1 MPNFG
6 INLDVGLTRL
16 KSPRFGTFFV
26 FAALTMV
33 GTWLTVLQILG
44 NPGIILEKFTLET
57 KDKITVVMDLRC
69 GVGMRLSNVRQ
80 PDIGVSIGQVELCV
94 KPSWNQGRP
103 YFFNINISRLKILPN
118 RASEDEYQSNIADI
132 FSRAKATLKLN
143 PHITIDGAFIELNR
157 DLSVKISHL
166 ELSSA
171 GPDKSTLN
179 AEIFL
184 NGSGQVSIA
193 AEIQRRRESVK
204 IDRFL
209 ILSENFNE
217 KVPAIFLNPRYRSSI
232 NPLVH
237 SLRVLGSIDLT
248 RLALTIEAKEL
259 SLRSAIL
266 SATGSLEIHITNQD
280 VFYNI
285 GVQGLNISRDLIG
298 LLPASI
304 MGDEVYGWLS
314 DKLLKITCAS
324 GTAAINGINTELS
337 KLAVDLNCQ
346 DVNLNFAGGWPTLKS
361 PQVLI
366 HIAKDSLS
374 IESESVILGG
384 IRCEDVGVSIPSF
397 ADANTR
403 MHVKG
408 ALSQNLRTLIPALD
422 ETPFASITKTVNK
435 LPWHTEGQLEGVLEI
450 QLRLNNSEKID
461 VKFNGDLIGGALHG
475 KSNLVP
481 LVENISAII
490 SFADDRLVVTQI
502 QGDARWVQKEAKFAA
517 FKFRGEGGLTI
528 NPGATSYE
536 FGLSLVPDSLRIS
549 SRNLSKFIDNTIDDA
564 SIFFAGNDQ
573 ELRISGVVN
582 KSTYLDSRLQISD
595 GQWGL
600 ACWTKKPLTVTLGQA
615 RFDTPWAD
623 GVIKIESPSDLRGV
637 FAHLTLPDFGIW
649 DDMESGSL
657 SKTAVHSE
665 VIDPR
670 FLPGVSLSVGKL
682 WLGLREIG
690 QISIELAPLG
700 QGS

>member
-1 MPNFG
+1 
-6 INLDVGLTRL
+6 
-16 KSPRFGTFFV
+16 
-26 FAALTMV
+26 
-33 GTWLTVLQILG
+33 
-44 NPGIILEKFTLET
+44 
-57 KDKITVVMDLRC
+57 
-69 GVGMRLSNVRQ
+69 
-80 PDIGVSIGQVELCV
+80 
-94 KPSWNQGRP
+94 
-103 YFFNINISRLKILPN
+103 
-118 RASEDEYQSNIADI
+118 
-132 FSRAKATLKLN
+132 
-143 PHITIDGAFIELNR
+143 
-157 DLSVKISHL
+157 
-166 ELSSA
+166 
-171 GPDKSTLN
+171 
-179 AEIFL
+179 
-184 NGSGQVSIA
+184 
-193 AEIQRRRESVK
+193 
-204 IDRFL
+204 
-209 ILSENFNE
+209 
-217 KVPAIFLNPRYRSSI
+217 
-232 NPLVH
+232 
-237 SLRVLGSIDLT
+237 
-248 RLALTIEAKEL
+248 
-259 SLRSAIL
+259 
-266 SATGSLEIHITNQD
+266 
-280 VFYNI
+280 
-285 GVQGLNISRDLIG
+285 
-298 LLPASI
+298 

-314 DKLLKITCAS
+314 DKLLKITCGS

-502 QGDARWVQKEAKFAA
+502 QGDARWVQKEEKFAA

-549 SRNLSKFIDNTIDDA
+549 SRNLSKFIDDTIDDA

-600 ACWTKKPLTVTLGQA
+600 ACWTKKPLTVMLGQA

-623 GVIKIESPSDLRGV
+623 GVIKIESPSDLKGV

-690 QISIELAPLG
+690 QISIELAKVPSGLELKRFSIEQGPCSQFNATGTWQVTANGEARLG
-700 QGS
+700 MNGRVFCRDVGRSLKKLRASTSVRGFTGGFDYQLSWMNPSSHNADELRINIDGMFSEGQVLYVKSGLLKAVELITLNV